1 MTDENLKQ
9 FEALKKEILRKILTK
24 SALERLG
31 RIKLANPVLAT
42 QLELYLFQV
51 YQSGQLKGSIDDRK
65 LKQILSV
72 LVPKKRKTRIKRK

>member
-1 MTDENLKQ
+1 MKNEDMKQ

-24 SALERLG
+24 NALERLG

-42 QLELYLFQV
+42 QLELYLFQI

>member
-9 FEALKKEILRKILTK
+9 FETLKKETLRKILTK
-24 SALERLG
+24 NALERLG

-51 YQSGQLKGSIDDRK
+51 YQSGQLKETIDDRR

-72 LVPKKRKTRIKRK
+72 LVPKKRKTKIRRK